1 MADNNNNDKNQSEQQ
16 ATDQPSNPSRRNLL
30 KGVGFVGAAALS
42 TAATSNL
49 IAADSPPGTGPAADS
64 IVAREALEVLTA
76 LEAETLGAI
85 CDCLIPSD
93 DNGPGA
99 REARAVHYIDR
110 SLASHNSE
118 ARHNYMIGLSAVN
131 DYARQ
136 TGGMAFHQ
144 LGRDQQNATLRAV
157 QNNNLD
163 GFAPSSG
170 GFFNM
175 VRSHTIDGTFCVPYY
190 GGNRDF
196 VGWDMIRYPGI
207 RLGASESDV
216 AQGADLAPNHQ
227 SAYDHSTYTKM
238 AQNMLGTPESRRKG
252 GSDHA

>member
-1 MADNNNNDKNQSEQQ
+1 MTSTNKNDKTQSEHQ

-30 KGVGFVGAAALS
+30 KGVGVMGAAALS

-49 IAADSPPGTGPAADS
+49 IAADSPPGNELAAVS

-76 LEAETLGAI
+76 QEAETLEAI

-99 REARAVHYIDR
+99 KEARAVHYIDR
-110 SLASHNSE
+110 SLASHNS
-118 ARHNYMIGLSAVN
+118 ASRHNYMIGLSAVN

-136 TGGMAFHQ
+136 TGNKAFNQ
-144 LGRDQQNATLRAV
+144 LPRDQQNAILLAV
-157 QNNNLD
+157 QNNEVD

-175 VRSHTIDGTFCVPYY
+175 VRSHTIDGTFCDPYY
-190 GGNRDF
+190 GGNQDF
-196 VGWDMIRYPGI
+196 VGWDMIHYPGI
-207 RLGASESDV
+207 RLGASETDV

-238 AQNMLGTPESRRKG
+238 AQNMRSTPNSRVVG
-252 GSDHA
+252 GRDHA

>member
-1 MADNNNNDKNQSEQQ
+1 MAGNNNNDKTKAQQ
-16 ATDQPSNPSRRNLL
+16 RASDQPSNPSRRNLL
-30 KGVGFVGAAALS
+30 KGVGVVGAAALS
-42 TAATSNL
+42 GAATSNL
-49 IAADSPPGTGPAADS
+49 IAADSAAGTGPAADS

-76 LEAETLGAI
+76 QEAETLEAI

-110 SLASHNSE
+110 SLASHNSA
-118 ARHNYMIGLSAVN
+118 ARHNYMIGLGAVN

-136 TGGMAFHQ
+136 TGNQPFHQ
-144 LGRDQQNATLRAV
+144 LGRDQQNAILLAV
-157 QNNNLD
+157 QNDDLD
-163 GFAPSSG
+163 GFAPSSA

-175 VRSHTIDGTFCVPYY
+175 LRSHTIDGTFCDPYY

-196 VGWDMIRYPGI
+196 VGWDMIHYPGI

-216 AQGADLAPNHQ
+216 AEGADLAPNHQ

-238 AQNMLGTPESRRKG
+238 AQNMLGTPESRVKRG
-252 GSDHA
+252 GTHA